1 MLCRRRSGRRGESVK
16 QQEEKKTK
24 VFSREN
30 ILTIPNALSLL
41 RLILIPVFMTL
52 YIKGRYYLALLVIAV
67 SGLTDIADGKIARR
81 FNMVSDFGKAFDPV
95 VDKLSQAGML
105 SCLAVRFP
113 HLLFLFALLA
123 VKEIVSGIL
132 ALKAI
137 RSTDEMKSAKWHGKL
152 TTVMVYTTICFHLMW
167 PDVPAV
173 ISDVLILIT
182 MLIMVYSFSCYAGS
196 HIRDIRRS
204 RG

>member
-1 MLCRRRSGRRGESVK
+1 MK

-24 VFSREN
+24 VFSRDN

-41 RLILIPVFMTL
+41 RLVLIPFFMAL
-52 YIKGRYYLALLVIAV
+52 YLKGRYYLALLVIAV

-167 PDVPAV
+167 PEVPV
-173 ISDVLILIT
+173 ILSDTLILIT
-182 MLIMVYSFSCYAGS
+182 MLIMLYSFSCYAGS